1 MCIFHD
7 HFNGKEIINFI
18 FLKGIILF
26 SNKSTFTLLY
36 YNTNAYFSPLRC
48 FTKVIKK
55 Y

>member
-7 HFNGKEIINFI
+7 HLNGKEIINFT
-18 FLKGIILF
+18 LLRGIILF

-36 YNTNAYFSPLRC
+36 YITNAYLSSLRC